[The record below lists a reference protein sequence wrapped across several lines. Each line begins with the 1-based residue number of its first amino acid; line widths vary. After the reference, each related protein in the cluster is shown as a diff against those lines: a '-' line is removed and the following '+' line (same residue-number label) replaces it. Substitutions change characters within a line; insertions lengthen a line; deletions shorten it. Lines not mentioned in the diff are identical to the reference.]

1 MACKSI
7 LPPEP
12 YLSFYPTQLHNNYY
26 FLVPLSHALDAR
38 LRETVISECFS
49 QNKDELIIR
58 FETRTEPFFIKASLE
73 PAFSCLSFP
82 ASFHRARKNSVDLFP
97 ILIGQRVLDVH
108 PFENERSIALV
119 LSNNLTLL
127 FKMHGNRSNVLLFED
142 DAVIALF
149 RNNLPA
155 DEGLSLA
162 EFDRYIDWSLE
173 AFVEHQD
180 NPRALYY
187 TFGKVVW
194 QYLAQ
199 QGFDK
204 LPLEARWSLIK
215 DVRFKLQ
222 DYPTYHIAESNGTV
236 YLSLLPVPD
245 VIRRFGDPIEA
256 LNEFFHI
263 HTHRAAFARE
273 RQSAIAS
280 LREKLKGSENYY
292 QKTFEKLA
300 EVEGDTNYKTWA
312 DLIMAHMHTLHPG
325 QETLTVPDFYNDQ
338 HMVTIKL
345 KKDLSPQKNAES
357 FYRKAKNQ
365 HIEIQRLQQ
374 SLETKEKEMAALQRE
389 IAALEASTD
398 LKTLRAE
405 VGRNPAFSAKEKQP
419 TPLPYHEFIYQG
431 FKIWVGKNAQ
441 SNDVLTLRYG
451 YKEDL
456 WLHAKDVPGSHVL
469 IKHQANKPFP
479 KDVIERAAE
488 LAAYNSKRKTETLCP
503 VIVTPRKYVRKRKGD
518 PAGAVVVEREEVI
531 LVEPR
536 LDRTA

>member
-1 MACKSI
+1 M
-7 LPPEP
+7 
-12 YLSFYPTQLHNNYY
+12 HNNYY
-26 FLVPLSHALDAR
+26 FLVPLSQALDKN
-38 LRETVISECFS
+38 LRGTVISECFS

-73 PAFSCLSFP
+73 PSFSCLAFP
-82 ASFHRARKNSVDLFP
+82 TNFHRARKNSVDLFP

-119 LSNNLTLL
+119 LSNNLALV
-127 FKMHGNRSNVLLFED
+127 FKMHANRSNVVLFEH

-155 DEGLSLA
+155 DQGLSLQKLH
-162 EFDRYIDWSLE
+162 RTIDWSHQ
-173 AFVEHQD
+173 AFVQHQD
-180 NPRALYY
+180 NLGALYF
-187 TFGKVVW
+187 TFGKIPW
-194 QYLAQ
+194 KYLAQ
-199 QGFDK
+199 SGFDTQD
-204 LPLEARWSLIK
+204 LAERWRLMEI
-215 DVRFKLQ
+215 VRRNLTH
-222 DYPTYHIAESNGTV
+222 PTYRIVEENGTV
-236 YLSLLPVPD
+236 YLSLLPMPGA
-245 VIRRFGDPIEA
+245 IRDFTDPIEA
-256 LNEFFHI
+256 INEFFHLY
-263 HTHRAAFARE
+263 THRAAFVRE
-273 RQSAIAS
+273 RQSATAA

-300 EVEGDTNYKTWA
+300 DLEGDTNYKTWA
-312 DLIMAHMHTLHPG
+312 DLIMAYMHTFLPG
-325 QETLTVPDFYNDQ
+325 QESVTLPDFYNDQ
-338 HMVTIKL
+338 RTVTIKL
-345 KKDLSPQKNAES
+345 KQDLSPQKNAEV

-374 SLETKEKEMAALQRE
+374 SLETKEKEMATLRHE
-389 IAALEASTD
+389 IATLESSAD
-398 LKTLRAE
+398 LKSLRAE
-405 VGRNPAFSAKEKQP
+405 VGRNPVFHIKEKQP
-419 TPLPYHEFIYQG
+419 VPLPYHEFIYHG

-441 SNDVLTLRYG
+441 YNDVLTLRYG

-456 WLHAKDVPGSHVL
+456 WLHAKDVAGSHVL

-488 LAAYNSKRKTETLCP
+488 LAAYNSKRKTDTLCP

-536 LDRTA
+536 LEASH